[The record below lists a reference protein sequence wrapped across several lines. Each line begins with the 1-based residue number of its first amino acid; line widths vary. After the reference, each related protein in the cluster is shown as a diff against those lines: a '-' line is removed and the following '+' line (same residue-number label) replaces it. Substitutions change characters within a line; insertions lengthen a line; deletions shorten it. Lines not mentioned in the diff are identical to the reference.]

1 MIKVINISSL
11 KEMKEFA
18 KDFAKSLKGNELI
31 GLKGELGAGKTTFT
45 KYVGEYLK
53 VKEPIISPTFN
64 IVKIYQSSL
73 GALYHID
80 AYRLENMGYDP
91 VLDDYLYDE
100 KALRFV
106 EWYDFIKDPIFDKAI
121 IINIE
126 VDKKTEKRKITIEER

>member
-1 MIKVINISSL
+1 MLSFV
-11 KEMKEFA
+11 
-18 KDFAKSLKGNELI
+18 
-31 GLKGELGAGKTTFT
+31 
-45 KYVGEYLK
+45 
-53 VKEPIISPTFN
+53 IISPTFN